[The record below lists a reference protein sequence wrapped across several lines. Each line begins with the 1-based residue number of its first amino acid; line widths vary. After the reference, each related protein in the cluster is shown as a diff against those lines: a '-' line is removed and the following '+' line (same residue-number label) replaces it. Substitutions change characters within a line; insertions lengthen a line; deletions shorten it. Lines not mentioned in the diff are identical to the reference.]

1 MKAYQLYHTR
11 YLIALSTL
19 LFLASC
25 HSHKDETITN
35 QNDYN
40 AYLTSSNITKLTELN
55 DQVVFWNSR
64 IKKDSSQIIDLSK
77 SAGTYTALFNQN
89 ADIEMLKK
97 AEQNLHKAAQ
107 KAAIGKD
114 NYLRA
119 LAQNYIT
126 QHRFKEAK
134 TMIDSAAQVGGEI
147 SASNFVLFDVAMELG
162 NYKEAKTLLD
172 KEADFSNYNY
182 LIRLAKWED
191 YSGNLDATIQ
201 HMENAM
207 YIAERSNVADLKIW
221 VYTNLADYYGHAG
234 RIKDS
239 YNHYLK
245 TLSLDPTNA
254 YAKKGIAWIIYSY
267 ENNPQEALR
276 IIEAIKKDTKSP
288 DYALLKSEIYEYTG
302 DNKTAENL
310 KKQFINSATAINYGD
325 MYGAYLV
332 ELYASKPET
341 AGRAITL
348 AKKEVSNRPTPMSY
362 DLLAHAHYGKGEY
375 KQALKIAQDHVIGKT
390 YEPAAQFHTAQIY
403 KALGM
408 QKDLTPIK
416 EELLET
422 SYELGPVTYSEIKN
436 L

>member
-1 MKAYQLYHTR
+1 MKTRQLPYTK
-11 YLIALSTL
+11 YLIVLCTL
-19 LFLASC
+19 IFLTSC
-25 HSHKDETITN
+25 HSHKEDILTD

-40 AYLTSSNITKLTELN
+40 AYLSTSNSKVISELN
-55 DQVVFWNSR
+55 DQVAFWNSR

-134 TMIDSAAQVGGEI
+134 TIIDSAAQVGGEV

-162 NYKEAKTLLD
+162 KYKEAKTLLD

-207 YIAERSNVADLKIW
+207 RIAERSNIPDLKIW

-234 RIKDS
+234 RIRDS

-245 TLSLDPTNA
+245 TLTLDPSNA
-254 YAKKGIAWIIYSY
+254 YAKKGIAWITYSY

-276 IIEAIKKDTKSP
+276 IIEAIEKDTKSP
-288 DYALLKSEIYEYTG
+288 DYTLLKSEIYEYIG
-302 DNKTAENL
+302 DHKTSEDL
-310 KKQFINSATAINYGD
+310 KKEFINSATAINYGD

-332 ELYASKPET
+332 ELYASQPET
-341 AGRAITL
+341 ADKAIAL

-362 DLLAHAHYGKGEY
+362 DLLARAHYGKGDY
-375 KQALKIAQDHVIGKT
+375 AQALIIAEEHVIGKT
-390 YEPAAQFHTAQIY
+390 YEPVAQFHTAQIY

-408 QKDLTPIK
+408 QKDLTPLK
-416 EELLET
+416 KELLET
-422 SYELGPVTYSEIKN
+422 SYELGPVTYSQIKN